1 MPSQSNL
8 QKPQQAQTKAQPWKA
23 FIKIE
28 ETNVGKS
35 GPTSAEGS
43 ELHILAES
51 DDKGLGG

>member
-8 QKPQQAQTKAQPWKA
+8 QKNQQAQTKAQPWKA

-28 ETNVGKS
+28 EINVAKS

-43 ELHILAES
+43 ELRILAEL
-51 DDKGLGG
+51 DDKDLGG